1 MNKKLIEVYVPALSE
16 SFDIFVPKKCMI
28 YELLALISQ
37 TIESLSSNRYIHTN
51 NSMLCY
57 RENGKIIDINA
68 TAEEAGIENGLQL
81 LLI

>member
-1 MNKKLIEVYVPALSE
+1 MDKKLIEVYVPALSE
-16 SFDIFVPKKCMI
+16 SFDIFVPKKCMV

-37 TIESLSSNRYIHTN
+37 TIASLSSDRYVHTS

-57 RENGKIIDINA
+57 RDNGRIMDINA

>member
-1 MNKKLIEVYVPALSE
+1 MDRKLIEVYVPAISE
-16 SFDIFVPKKCMI
+16 SFDIFVPNKCI
-28 YELLALISQ
+28 VYDLLILISQ
-37 TIESLSSNRYIHTN
+37 TIANLSSNRYVHTK

-57 RENGKIIDINA
+57 RENGRVLDINS